1 MSPQPVPAGA
11 NPPFDVNAVIE
22 IPVGC
27 SVKYEMDKGLGLL
40 RVDRFLLGAMH
51 YPANYGYIPGTLSAD
66 GDPCDILV
74 LETPPLLP
82 GSLIA
87 CRPIGVLLM
96 EDEAGHD
103 EKILAVPVDRVQP
116 RTSCIRSVEELPPG
130 AREAILDFFVNY
142 KRLEKG
148 KWTKADCF
156 LEVRD
161 AERTIAEAIR
171 RAGGT
176 CEFPPRIEE

>member
-1 MSPQPVPAGA
+1 MTQQSIPAGA

-22 IPVGC
+22 IPAGC
-27 SVKYEMDKGLGLL
+27 SVKYEMDKALGVL

-103 EKILAVPVDRVQP
+103 EKILAVPIDRVQP
-116 RTSCIRSVEELPPG
+116 RTACIRDVEDLPPG
-130 AREAILDFFVNY
+130 VKEAIMDFFQNY
-142 KRLEKG
+142 KRLEKD
-148 KWTKADCF
+148 KWVKADCF
-156 LEVRD
+156 LDVRD

-176 CEFPPRIEE
+176 CDETVRIEE